1 MFNAIFPTVCFAMNK
16 TNQENPW
23 VDMVGGVRRRTTVSG
38 PGMSQMVVTLAAG
51 GHLPE
56 HNHPQDQIVHVVRGR
71 LRLTVAGLS
80 REVGAGESLYLP
92 GDVMHSAE
100 ALEET
105 LAVDTFSPP
114 RQDLLAQDAA
124 A

>member
-1 MFNAIFPTVCFAMNK
+1 MT
-16 TNQENPW
+16 E
-23 VDMVGGVRRRTTVSG
+23 GVRRRTTVSG
-38 PGMSQMVVTLAAG
+38 PEMSQMVVMLAAG
-51 GHLPE
+51 GRLAE
-56 HNHPQDQIVHVVRGR
+56 HSHPQDQVVHVIRGR
-71 LRLTVAGLS
+71 LRLTSGGVS
-80 REVGAGESLYLP
+80 REIGVGESMYLA
-92 GDVMHSAE
+92 GDVPHSAE